1 LLTSQEPE
9 PRAVLPETSTP
20 SPQPCVLSQEALHQE
35 QLLKFFIGLRLL
47 GEKKRERF
55 LAYMA
60 TLQERSVNGETAA
73 QKEGQE

>member
-1 LLTSQEPE
+1 MLTSEEPE
-9 PRAVLPETSTP
+9 PTTVLSSNSTSTP
-20 SPQPCVLSQEALHQE
+20 PRVLSQEACDEE

-60 TLQERSVNGETAA
+60 TRQERSIPRETAA
-73 QKEGQE
+73 QKEGHK